1 LVLVKTEAIVLKSDN
16 YREKSKIL
24 TLYTKSHGKLRV
36 IAKGVRDTKSK
47 WGGVL
52 ESMAYLNV
60 IIYFHENKTM
70 HLLSIAEYVSPF
82 QNLFKEFDKMKTG
95 FRIVEMVNRTTMEN
109 QVISG
114 LFDLLVSALTFLN
127 SATNNFINVL
137 FYFEFKLAELLG
149 IAFSS
154 DTYYLNPASSA
165 GVKLKGKELEIIR
178 TIAQTNLDDIVKI
191 ELTGVTKRLIDGFL
205 DEYFREHFEGIRYSK
220 TKKVFNSRE
229 FYV

>member
-1 LVLVKTEAIVLKSDN
+1 LALIKTEALVLKSQN

-36 IAKGVRDTKSK
+36 IAKGVRDTRSK

-60 IIYFHENKTM
+60 IIYFHENRTL
-70 HLLSIAEYVSPF
+70 HLLSSAEYAEAF
-82 QNLFKEFDKMKTG
+82 QDLFREFDKMKIG
-95 FRIVEMVNRTTMEN
+95 FRIVEMVDRTTMEN
-109 QVISG
+109 HAISG
-114 LFDLLVSALTFLN
+114 LFDLLVSSLTYLN
-127 SATNNFINVL
+127 YATNKYINVL

-149 IAFSS
+149 IAIGA
-154 DTYYLNPASSA
+154 DLNLASSA

-178 TIAQTNLDDIVKI
+178 TIAKTNLNDLVKL
-191 ELTGVTKRLIDGFL
+191 EFKGVSERLIDRFL
-205 DEYFREHFEGIRYSK
+205 DEYFLEHFESIGYSK
-220 TKKVFNSRE
+220 TKKVFNSKE